1 MSKFH
6 VMDGYR
12 FAMRTQ
18 IQPEMDS
25 NGHIQ
30 RFMPQERH
38 AKAAVKRLS
47 PHGGGTVLP
56 LFGARAP
63 GLPAS
68 PRVYGLIPDQVN
80 GTSRTIRE
88 HHDIGAV

>member
-12 FAMRTQ
+12 SAMQTQ

-38 AKAAVKRLS
+38 VKAAVKRLS
-47 PHGGGTVLP
+47 PHGGGP
-56 LFGARAP
+56 FCRFSAP

-80 GTSRTIRE
+80 RDSRTI
-88 HHDIGAV
+88 